1 MRPIVNW
8 EWYLYGFEVSY
19 CVRLIYMCDDVGVDF
34 CYIGLDMILD
44 DKGFK
49 WGGDGT

>member
-1 MRPIVNW
+1 
-8 EWYLYGFEVSY
+8 
-19 CVRLIYMCDDVGVDF
+19 MCDDVGVDF
-34 CYIGLDMILD
+34 CYIGLDMVLD